1 MMKTNAKRKNSAAK
15 KLIPAAGMLALSA
28 SMLATSTYAW
38 FTMNKYVTV
47 TGMEVKTT
55 VSSNLLISHDILS
68 NTAKNDEDTFVTSDS
83 TSVRA
88 WLQPV
93 SSNTAASSN
102 YWYTLD
108 AAANGEILSGK
119 TYVDYD
125 SNTGGFA
132 AASDSAYGNKFSQDY
147 GVTKSKVNEFVTD
160 TASAYRDKAVGY
172 VDYVFQLKA
181 TNTSDAAESI
191 YLTQLDLTYDGATD
205 GNKAFRA
212 AVFANELSSTFA
224 ADITE
229 TSSNFKGIYAPA
241 SANNQTPG
249 EGVSGASAT
258 TEIANFKNGGSSTAT
273 ELGTISAGATK
284 YYKVVVRLWIEG
296 EDTTCTSETFAHLTE
311 QWALDMRLDLGSL
324 GGGTTVNGET
334 PVTALAMATTPANNN
349 AGNGG
354 NGGNEGP

>member
-1 MMKTNAKRKNSAAK
+1 MKTNAKRKNSAVK

-55 VSSNLLISHDILS
+55 VSSNLLISHDFLS
-68 NTAKNDEDTFVTSDS
+68 NTKKNADDTFVTEDS
-83 TSVRA
+83 TSVKA

-93 SSNTAASSN
+93 SSNTAASTN
-102 YWYTLD
+102 FWYTLD

-125 SNTGGFA
+125 NTSTGGLS
-132 AASDSAYGNKFSQDY
+132 AASESSYGNKFSQDY
-147 GVTKSKVNEFVTD
+147 GVLKTTVNGFVTD
-160 TASAYRDKAVGY
+160 TESAYRDKAVGY

-181 TNTSDAAESI
+181 TNTSNAAENI
-191 YLTQLDLTYDGATD
+191 YLTQLDLTYGGATD

-212 AVFANELSSTFA
+212 AVFANEFSSAFA

-229 TSSNFKGIYAPA
+229 TNTNFKGIYAPE
-241 SANNQTPG
+241 SADNQTTG
-249 EGVSGASAT
+249 AGVSGASAT
-258 TEIANFKNGGSSTAT
+258 TEITNFKNGGSSTAT

-296 EDTTCTSETFAHLTE
+296 EDTTCTSETFANLSE
-311 QWALDMRLDLGSL
+311 KWALNMRLDLGALSN
-324 GGGTTVNGET
+324 GTVNEQT
-334 PVTALAMATTPANNN
+334 PVTALAMATTPPNN
-349 AGNGG
+349 GGDQQQGDSNGG
-354 NGGNEGP
+354 N

>member
-1 MMKTNAKRKNSAAK
+1 MKNNNKKKGSTAK
-15 KLIPAAGMLALSA
+15 KLMPAAMMLAVSA
-28 SMLATSTYAW
+28 SMLGTSTYAW

-55 VSSNLLISHDILS
+55 VSSNLLISHDSLS
-68 NTAKNDEDTFVTSDS
+68 NTGKNADDTFVTEDS
-83 TSVRA
+83 TAVKA

-93 SSNTAASSN
+93 SSNTAASTN
-102 YWYTLD
+102 FWYTLD

-125 SNTGGFA
+125 NTSTGGLSA
-132 AASDSAYGNKFSQDY
+132 ATDTSAYGNKFSQDY
-147 GVTKSKVNEFVTD
+147 GVTKTKVNGFVTD
-160 TASAYRDKAVGY
+160 TSSVYRDKAVGY

-224 ADITE
+224 TDITE

-241 SANNQTPG
+241 SADNQTSG
-249 EGVSGASAT
+249 AGVSDASAT
-258 TEIANFKNGGSSTAT
+258 TAITNFMNGGTSTAT
-273 ELGTISAGATK
+273 ELATINAGDTK

-296 EDTTCTSETFAHLTE
+296 EDTTCTSETFANLSE
-311 QWALDMRLDLGSL
+311 KWALNMRLDLGALS
-324 GGGTTVNGET
+324 GGTVNAQT
-334 PVTALAMATTPANNN
+334 PVTALTMATTP
-349 AGNGG
+349 
-354 NGGNEGP
+354 

>member
-1 MMKTNAKRKNSAAK
+1 
-15 KLIPAAGMLALSA
+15 
-28 SMLATSTYAW
+28 
-38 FTMNKYVTV
+38 MNKYVTV

-55 VSSNLLISHDILS
+55 VSSNLLISHDTLS
-68 NTAKNDEDTFVTSDS
+68 NTAKNDEDKFVTEDS

-93 SSNTAASSN
+93 SSNTAATTN

-125 SNTGGFA
+125 NNSTGGLS
-132 AASDSAYGNKFSQDY
+132 AASESSYGNKFSQDY

-212 AVFANELSSTFA
+212 AVFANEFSSTFA

-229 TSSNFKGIYAPA
+229 TAANFKGIYAPS

-249 EGVSGASAT
+249 AGVSSASGT
-258 TEIANFKNGGSSTAT
+258 TAITNFKNGGESTAT
-273 ELGTISAGATK
+273 ELATISAGATK

-296 EDTTCTSETFAHLTE
+296 EDTTCTSETFANLTE
-311 QWALDMRLDLGSL
+311 KWALDMRLDLGALSN
-324 GGGTTVNGET
+324 GTVNAQT
-334 PVTALAMATTPANNN
+334 PVNALAMAVTPANN
-349 AGNGG
+349 GD
-354 NGGNEGP
+354 

>member
-1 MMKTNAKRKNSAAK
+1 MKKNEKRKNSTMK

-55 VSSNLLISHDILS
+55 VSSNLLISHDTLS
-68 NTAKNDEDTFVTSDS
+68 NTAKNDEDTFVTEDS

-93 SSNTAASSN
+93 SSNTAATTN

-125 SNTGGFA
+125 NNSTGGLSA
-132 AASDSAYGNKFSQDY
+132 ATDTSSYGNKFSQDY
-147 GVTKSKVNEFVTD
+147 GVTKTKVNEFVTN

-181 TNTSDAAESI
+181 TNTSDAAEKI

-212 AVFANELSSTFA
+212 AVFANELDSAFA

-229 TSSNFKGIYAPA
+229 TGTNFKGIYAPE

-249 EGVSGASAT
+249 KGVSGASAT
-258 TEIANFKNGGSSTAT
+258 TEITNFKNGGSSTAT
-273 ELGTISAGATK
+273 ELGTIAAGATK

-296 EDTTCTSETFAHLTE
+296 EDTTCTSETFANLTE
-311 QWALDMRLDLGSL
+311 KWALDMRLDLGNL
-324 GGGTTVNGET
+324 GEGTTVNGET
-334 PVTALAMATTPANNN
+334 PVTALAMAVKPATP
-349 AGNGG
+349 
-354 NGGNEGP
+354 EP

>member
-1 MMKTNAKRKNSAAK
+1 
-15 KLIPAAGMLALSA
+15 
-28 SMLATSTYAW
+28 
-38 FTMNKYVTV
+38 MNKYVTV

-55 VSSNLLISHDILS
+55 VSSNLLISHDTLS
-68 NTAKNDEDTFVTSDS
+68 NTAKNDEDKFVTEDS

-93 SSNTAASSN
+93 SSNTAASTN
-102 YWYTLD
+102 FWYTLD

-125 SNTGGFA
+125 NTSTGGL
-132 AASDSAYGNKFSQDY
+132 SAVSESTYGNKFSKDY
-147 GVTKSKVNEFVTD
+147 GVLKTTVNNFVTD
-160 TASAYRDKAVGY
+160 ENSAYRDKAVGY

-212 AVFANELSSTFA
+212 AVFANELSGTFA

-229 TSSNFKGIYAPA
+229 TNTNFKGIYAPA

-249 EGVSGASAT
+249 EGVSAANAT
-258 TEIANFKNGGSSTAT
+258 AEIANFKNGGSSTAT

-296 EDTTCTSETFAHLTE
+296 EDTTCTSETFANLTE
-311 QWALDMRLDLGSL
+311 KWALDMRLDLGSL

-334 PVTALAMATTPANNN
+334 PVTALAMAVTPATP
-349 AGNGG
+349 
-354 NGGNEGP
+354 EP